1 MTPIV
6 CMSRPC
12 GVVVS
17 AHVSANDLKPA
28 PAFAPASDVTK
39 ARQTDGRSDGPISVG
54 VQMIRPTGG
63 TNRMVTML
71 SELRFLGIRSA
82 KL

>member
-1 MTPIV
+1 LSGSETK
-6 CMSRPC
+6 
-12 GVVVS
+12 
-17 AHVSANDLKPA
+17 DPA
-28 PAFAPASDVTK
+28 LPGDA
-39 ARQTDGRSDGPISVG
+39 PISVG
-54 VQMIRPTGG
+54 VRTIRPTSG